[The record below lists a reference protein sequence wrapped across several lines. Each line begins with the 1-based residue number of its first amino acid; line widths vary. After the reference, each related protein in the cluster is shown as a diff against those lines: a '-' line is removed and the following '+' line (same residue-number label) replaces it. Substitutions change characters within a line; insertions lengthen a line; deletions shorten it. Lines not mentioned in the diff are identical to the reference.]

1 MCVCLVFFFWFW
13 FLIFLEEKIRTLYE
27 ATIKKEGEF
36 ENEEGM
42 QPGGSVDLRLPI
54 TLSARGRDGIERY

>member
-1 MCVCLVFFFWFW
+1 MVF
-13 FLIFLEEKIRTLYE
+13 LEKIRTLCE
-27 ATIKKEGEF
+27 ATKKEGGF

-54 TLSARGRDGIERY
+54 TLFARGRDGIERY